1 MFCMHNQLPSEH
13 FLGQKKHEMNRRMES
28 QPPEI
33 LGRLWG
39 FKGELGP
46 FVVSAGTLVP
56 AACLFM
62 KKLQRLKSFE
72 RLMQMNGC
80 QMAWFI
86 MVGMISF
93 FNRDIRLHHVM
104 FRHYHK
110 HLVRPCKITF
120 SQCNLNRVSQ
130 RRKRTENERIPL
142 LMALLWTQPQM
153 PGNITLCSLPRW
165 QWIFCIKLK

>member
-13 FLGQKKHEMNRRMES
+13 FVGQKKHEMNHRMES
-28 QPPEI
+28 QPPKI
-33 LGRLWG
+33 LWRLWG

-62 KKLQRLKSFE
+62 KKSQRLMLKSFE
-72 RLMQMNGC
+72 RLIQMNGC

-93 FNRDIRLHHVM
+93 FNWDIRLHHVM
-104 FRHYHK
+104 LRHYHK
-110 HLVRPCKITF
+110 HLVHPPKITF
-120 SQCNLNRVSQ
+120 SQCFRGANGLKISKCLIYRLGTTH
-130 RRKRTENERIPL
+130 KW
-142 LMALLWTQPQM
+142 LWILH
-153 PGNITLCSLPRW
+153 NITYMNILY
-165 QWIFCIKLK
+165 